1 MVNTLAVRTGSVVPG
16 RTRKRR
22 SHTHKHI
29 ISCGGVAATGLRR
42 HFQYGYPRKTDTQQ
56 CEVDDLRRGG
66 TRIPV
71 RRPAMSAQATG
82 TSRQLSSLRLLT
94 TKFVELLQ
102 EAKGGLLDLKVAMRL
117 LAVRRK
123 RRLYDIINVLEGI
136 GLISRVT
143 SHYIKWR
150 GTTPG
155 QNILQLNHRLT
166 QLKLEVRGLME
177 MELML
182 DLQTLSTLNYVNHED
197 ICNCFSGH
205 TLLAVR
211 APSGTKLDVPIPKA
225 AKNRPAKY
233 QVHLKSISGP
243 IDVLLL
249 SKRSAGSAPVVLP
262 VPPPEDILRNAKLAM
277 SSSHVTES
285 GANSRQAATEGTKQ
299 QQHHA
304 SPLINSE
311 LMRSPFSRNLSK
323 ELRDLLDPSKEVMN
337 TEIITKFMTSEA
349 VSSLFRAP
357 QPLPAECENL
367 YNLDESE
374 NPLDLSHDLL
384 NV

>member
-1 MVNTLAVRTGSVVPG
+1 
-16 RTRKRR
+16 
-22 SHTHKHI
+22 
-29 ISCGGVAATGLRR
+29 
-42 HFQYGYPRKTDTQQ
+42 
-56 CEVDDLRRGG
+56 
-66 TRIPV
+66 
-71 RRPAMSAQATG
+71 MSAQATG

-117 LAVRRK
+117 LAIRRK

-182 DLQTLSTLNYVNHED
+182 DLQTLWVTQSLRNTTDDCSNLNYVNHED

-311 LMRSPFSRNLSK
+311 LMRSPF
-323 ELRDLLDPSKEVMN
+323 
-337 TEIITKFMTSEA
+337 
-349 VSSLFRAP
+349 
-357 QPLPAECENL
+357 CE
-367 YNLDESE
+367 
-374 NPLDLSHDLL
+374 
-384 NV
+384 